1 MKINPLLITE
11 PPHTGQQ
18 SLFQRIR
25 CHFCLF
31 MIKNKTANQ
40 REENPLGGGGGRA
53 RSVVG
58 GPARGVGTLRA
69 GHC

>member
-40 REENPLGGGGGRA
+40 REENPLGGGGSASIVLDVRA
-53 RSVVG
+53 CVL
-58 GPARGVGTLRA
+58 GTLRA